1 MVSPLAV
8 IRFDWPAELVFRS
21 ERRCC
26 RPRRSLSPALGGI
39 QEPVKCQ
46 KQKMHPN
53 ELDARAFFFSLGKRK
68 VRRFKLPVDVHHAAK
83 LMMKAAG
90 SPSRCDGGHRLITF
104 WNGSTQQLFLLLLF
118 LNMKMDGWNRR
129 SGPDIDVLFRF
140 LKKKA
145 KIARRGPEF
154 SISRYLHGWRRS
166 ARNQLKISR
175 CKVRNWP
182 FLRVGCWRDQDVR
195 FTEELEHMH
204 RSFRMQT
211 GPSTITS
218 QAAAS
223 ATCFCCFFLVPLTVP
238 CLGTL
243 SPSSRRIASL

>member
-1 MVSPLAV
+1 MNADWFIPLSRKQLQLGQFERPLHLHTGANERPMKIRAVHLFDGEDFVFVLEMKKKQTKLLVSPLAV

-140 LKKKA
+140 FKKKPKLRA
-145 KIARRGPEF
+145 AGP
-154 SISRYLHGWRRS
+154 
-166 ARNQLKISR
+166 
-175 CKVRNWP
+175 
-182 FLRVGCWRDQDVR
+182 
-195 FTEELEHMH
+195 
-204 RSFRMQT
+204 SFRFRDICT
-211 GPSTITS
+211 DGVDPHGTS
-218 QAAAS
+218 
-223 ATCFCCFFLVPLTVP
+223 
-238 CLGTL
+238 
-243 SPSSRRIASL
+243 